1 MQLLLAGKGGS
12 EKIKILLLGENQLSI
27 TGDVIEI
34 KRDVDTVDT
43 LTTGS
48 QVDLLLKTSCMK
60 KINVILPN
68 NRDIVTNEQVTFIFD

>member
-1 MQLLLAGKGGS
+1 M
-12 EKIKILLLGENQLSI
+12 KILLLGENQLAI

-34 KRDVDTVDT
+34 KRVVET

-68 NRDIVTNEQVTFIFD
+68 NRDIVMNEQVTFVFDQ

>member
-1 MQLLLAGKGGS
+1 MQLLLAGTGGS

-34 KRDVDTVDT
+34 KRVVDT